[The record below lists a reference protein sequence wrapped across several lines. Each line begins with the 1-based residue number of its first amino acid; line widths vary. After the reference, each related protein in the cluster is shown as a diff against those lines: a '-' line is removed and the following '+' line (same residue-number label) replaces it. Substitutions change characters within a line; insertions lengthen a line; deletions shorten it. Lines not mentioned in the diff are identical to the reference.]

1 MKRIKKTGG
10 EHLLKH
16 ELHLRLRAG
25 TCDFLSLLFLE
36 FLTAAPPF
44 YSESAE
50 VVRRLQALG

>member
-16 ELHLRLRAG
+16 ELYLHLRAG

-44 YSESAE
+44 
-50 VVRRLQALG
+50 